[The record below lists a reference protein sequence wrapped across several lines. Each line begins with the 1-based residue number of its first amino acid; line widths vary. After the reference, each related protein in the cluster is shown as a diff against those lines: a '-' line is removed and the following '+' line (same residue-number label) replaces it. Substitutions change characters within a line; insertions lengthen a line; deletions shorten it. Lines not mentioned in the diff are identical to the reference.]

1 MGILS
6 VFFGTPQS
14 LYAGYAILAAIIVIC
29 ITILLSGTDISMGN
43 RFLLMFFVILTLIPS
58 IFLVLFE
65 ITCMVTGGNK
75 NQRWWCWLYSWIVA
89 VFIIIYCIFII
100 IISIMS
106 LFNYNNA
113 MEKVNTHEKDNK
125 ISIDKSNDYAKT
137 VIENTK
143 QIEKFMAEQSQPPLD
158 LNIPVSPP
166 PAGSSSPSSPPSSS
180 EMPQIPMTPTT
191 ETSMPYDE
199 RKVQVIKAGE
209 EAERNARLNGMGGG
223 IAKFTNMMNEE
234 PTLES
239 FNSLDKY
246 SPLF

>member
-158 LNIPVSPP
+158 LNLPEY
-166 PAGSSSPSSPPSSS
+166 SSPPSADSSSPPAPSSPS
-180 EMPQIPMTPTT
+180 EMPQIPMTPSTVS
-191 ETSMPYDE
+191 SMPYDE

-223 IAKFTNMMNEE
+223 AI
-234 PTLES
+234 ES
-239 FNSLDKY
+239 FNNLDKY